1 LRSLIQPNPLDEGG
15 PIFSFVFEGKFR
27 GEIENKNKNA
37 QELMS
42 KHTHAGHSFT
52 RTLTVLSITLP
63 PSGNI
68 SRAVT
73 QMVNKQ

>member
-42 KHTHAGHSFT
+42 KHTHMQDFLSHV
-52 RTLTVLSITLP
+52 TVLSITLP